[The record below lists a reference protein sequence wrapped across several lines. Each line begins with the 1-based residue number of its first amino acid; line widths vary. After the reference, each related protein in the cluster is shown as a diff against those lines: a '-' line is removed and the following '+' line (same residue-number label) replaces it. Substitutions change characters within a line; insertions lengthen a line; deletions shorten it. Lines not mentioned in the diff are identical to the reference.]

1 MNALPSNPSE
11 MANEPTSSSLPLEVF
26 TRSTPPG
33 WRPGDARYPLRR
45 YLQLLRLWWHVTDV
59 PEKAAG
65 PAMAARL
72 RGTAFQMAMRIT
84 TQRISLDAAT
94 GAVTSTPLAGAE
106 ALACQ
111 SMPEFTHPHT
121 GEVVAAQRAGATLLM
136 HALQAE
142 FLPHNQNL
150 VIAALDQ
157 WDTLMIPH
165 GMSRADF
172 LLLFRMGLQIKR
184 GCVWCYFGLHCPN
197 PF

>member
-1 MNALPSNPSE
+1 M
-11 MANEPTSSSLPLEVF
+11 
-26 TRSTPPG
+26 
-33 WRPGDARYPLRR
+33 
-45 YLQLLRLWWHVTDV
+45 LRLWWHVTDV

-72 RGTAFQMAMRIT
+72 RGTAFQMAMRLT

-94 GAVTSTPLAGAE
+94 GAVTSTPLTGAE

-165 GMSRADF
+165 CMSRADF
-172 LLLFRMGLQIKR
+172 LLLFRMSFEEAEEHGGLQINNIGRSYYLLKKCSCSRDERRDYLLQVSGDLNRYEDIYNIVKR
-184 GCVWCYFGLHCPN
+184 FAREDSDVTSN
-197 PF
+197 